1 MTTGCGAGALL
12 GWSLG
17 HLLFDGERMNT
28 EFQEGLAEILEV
40 EVEDIQSDLALA
52 EGSWDSLAVV
62 STIALIDDVYDI
74 QVHPNGI
81 AECKTVGDLE
91 KLVTAELASA
101 GKEA

>member
-1 MTTGCGAGALL
+1 M
-12 GWSLG
+12 S
-17 HLLFDGERMNT
+17 
-28 EFQEGLAEILEV
+28 EFYEGLAEILEV
-40 EVEDIQSDLALA
+40 DEDQINSDLELQ

-91 KLVTAELASA
+91 KLVAAERASA
-101 GKEA
+101 GQE